1 MKKAVGQTTCPECGS
16 EETVMHD
23 GRKYYIKCSSCGALI
38 NYQSN
43 AAKARI
49 EAKLKPVNDE
59 PTEPEEVKDIPEAEL
74 EKPEA
79 LEHQES
85 KPKKTKPYKP
95 ARETDKGLLGS
106 YDDWF

>member
-1 MKKAVGQTTCPECGS
+1 MKREVGQATCPECG
-16 EETVMHD
+16 ETETVMHD

-49 EAKLKPVNDE
+49 EAKLKPVAE
-59 PTEPEEVKDIPEAEL
+59 KPTEPESPEPVQP
-74 EKPEA
+74 EKPETS
-79 LEHQES
+79 EHQEGQ
-85 KPKKTKPYKP
+85 PKKTKPYKP
-95 ARETDKGLLGS
+95 ARATDKGLLGS